1 MSSAPHNLNVGDA
14 VVHLQHGVGRFQG
27 LVKLDDNPNSPEFLQ
42 ILYADDAKLFVPIS
56 QLELLTRYFGS
67 DSEHLPL
74 HKLGSHQWEKIK
86 RKAASQ
92 IKDTAAE
99 LLQLYAKRS
108 LQVGYAFNFD
118 NNVYQRFCDTFA
130 YTETEDQNLAIQAVL
145 NDMRSAKPMDRL
157 ICGDVGFGKTE
168 VALRA
173 AFCAILSGKQ
183 VVILCPTTLLAHQH
197 FETFNHRFQQQTDKK
212 ITIAKLSSISAK
224 SKKNTQNL
232 VEKIQNGE
240 INIVIGTHKLL
251 NNKIQFADLGLIII
265 DEEHRFGV
273 RQKEQLKSLRA
284 NIDVLTLTA
293 TPIPRTLAMSM
304 EGLREFSVIRTA
316 PQQRLVIQ
324 TFIVENRNEIIKD
337 AILREL
343 SRNGQIYFVY
353 NDVATIE
360 IMRQKLTKILA
371 NTKAKILVAHGQ
383 LPKSQLEKVMQEF
396 TTQQANILLCSTI
409 IETGID
415 NPNANTIFIYRADK
429 FGLAQ
434 LHQLRGR
441 VGRSYH
447 QAYAF
452 LLIENEFSHLS
463 KQAQERLTAI
473 READELGVGFSLAM
487 QDLEIRGAGEVLGE
501 NQSGIMQEIG
511 FSLYNKMLKKA
522 IEFLKNNAN
531 TDANAIANANANA
544 NINNDL
550 LNLDNYEKIV
560 EIKLHTPTLLPEN
573 YCADIQ
579 ERITL
584 YKRLADANCEEQLF
598 FLQDE
603 IIDKFGKL
611 PPPAQ
616 ALIVYH
622 KIKLLVNKLAISEVD
637 ITNNAITLK
646 FSDAS
651 FSQNLVSMPKI
662 LGLLKTNSSQFKII
676 GNEINKQKLKYLCDT
691 EQAEIFLNVNDKFL
705 AIQNLIQKI
714 V

>member
-1 MSSAPHNLNVGDA
+1 MSAIHNNLNVGDA
-14 VVHLQHGVGRFQG
+14 IVHLQHGVGRFQG
-27 LVKLDDNPNSPEFLQ
+27 LVKLDDKPNSPEFLQ
-42 ILYADDAKLFVPIS
+42 ILYADNAKLFVPIS
-56 QLELLTRYFGS
+56 QLELLTRYFGK

-74 HKLGSHQWEKIK
+74 HKLGSNQWEKIK
-86 RKAASQ
+86 RKAAKQ
-92 IKDTAAE
+92 IRYTAAE

-108 LQVGYAFNFD
+108 LQVGYAFDFD
-118 NNVYQRFCDTFA
+118 TNIYQQFCDTFA
-130 YTETEDQNLAIQAVL
+130 YTETDDQNLAIQAVL
-145 NDMRSAKPMDRL
+145 NDMRSTKPMDRL

-173 AFCAILSGKQ
+173 TFCAILSGKQ
-183 VVILCPTTLLAHQH
+183 VAILCPTTLLAHQH
-197 FETFNHRFQQQTDKK
+197 FETFSQRFQQQTIKK
-212 ITIAKLSSISAK
+212 IAIAELSSISTK

-240 INIVIGTHKLL
+240 INVVIGTHKLL

-316 PQQRLVIQ
+316 PQQRLAIQ
-324 TFIVENRNEIIKD
+324 TLIVENKNAIIKE

-343 SRNGQIYFVY
+343 SRNGQVYFVY

-360 IMRQKLTKILA
+360 IMRQKLNKILA
-371 NTKAKILVAHGQ
+371 DSKAKILVAHGQ
-383 LPKSQLEKVMQEF
+383 LAKSQLEKVMQEF

-452 LLIENEFSHLS
+452 LLIENEFSQLS

-473 READELGVGFSLAM
+473 CEADELGVGFSLAM

-511 FSLYNKMLKKA
+511 FSLYNKMLKNA

-531 TDANAIANANANA
+531 TNTNTNTNT

-550 LNLDNYEKIV
+550 LNFDNYEKII

-579 ERITL
+579 ERINL

-598 FLQDE
+598 CLQDE

-611 PPPAQ
+611 PSSAK
-616 ALIVYH
+616 ALIIYH
-622 KIKLLVNKLAISEVD
+622 KIKLLVNKLAICKVD
-637 ITNNAITLK
+637 ITNNAITLE
-646 FSDAS
+646 FSDSS
-651 FSQNLVSMPKI
+651 FSQNLVSMQKI
-662 LGLLKTNSSQFKII
+662 LDLLKTNNSQFKII
-676 GNEINKQKLKYLCDT
+676 GNEKNKQKLKYLCDT
-691 EQAEIFLNVNDKFL
+691 EQGEIFLNVDDKFL